1 MKIRVLKGYLS
12 HKDGMYK
19 KGEVVEVSATIAKSL
34 LESEKFEA
42 VEDVEDVAPVAKAP
56 AKATAKRD
64 AADTK
69 ADDEMVLP
77 EVDAKAVVAK

>member
-34 LESEKFEA
+34 LESEKFEV
-42 VEDVEDVAPVAKAP
+42 VEDAVPVAKAP
-56 AKATAKRD
+56 AKATSKKD
-64 AADTK
+64 VVDTK

>member
-42 VEDVEDVAPVAKAP
+42 VEDVAPA
-56 AKATAKRD
+56 AKATAKKD
-64 AADTK
+64 AVDTK

>member
-42 VEDVEDVAPVAKAP
+42 VEDAAPDAKAP
-56 AKATAKRD
+56 AKATSKKD
-64 AADTK
+64 AVDTK

-77 EVDAKAVVAK
+77 EVDTKAVVAK

>member
-42 VEDVEDVAPVAKAP
+42 VEDVAPVAKAP

-64 AADTK
+64 AVDTK

>member
-1 MKIRVLKGYLS
+1 MKIRVLRGYLS

-34 LESEKFEA
+34 LESDNFEA
-42 VEDVEDVAPVAKAP
+42 VEDAAPDAKAP
-56 AKATAKRD
+56 AKLTSKKD
-64 AADTK
+64 VVDTK

>member
-42 VEDVEDVAPVAKAP
+42 VEEAAPVAKAP
-56 AKATAKRD
+56 AKATSKKD
-64 AADTK
+64 AVDTK

-77 EVDAKAVVAK
+77 EVDTKAVVAK

>member
-42 VEDVEDVAPVAKAP
+42 VEDVAPVAKAP
-56 AKATAKRD
+56 AKATAKKE
-64 AADTK
+64 AADVK

>member
-42 VEDVEDVAPVAKAP
+42 VEDVAPVAKAP
-56 AKATAKRD
+56 AKAISKKD
-64 AADTK
+64 AVDTK
-69 ADDEMVLP
+69 VDDEMVLP

>member
-42 VEDVEDVAPVAKAP
+42 VEDVAPVAKAL
-56 AKATAKRD
+56 AKATAKKE

>member
-42 VEDVEDVAPVAKAP
+42 VEDVAPVAKAP
-56 AKATAKRD
+56 AKATAKKD
-64 AADTK
+64 AVATK

>member
-19 KGEVVEVSATIAKSL
+19 KGEVVDVSATIAKSL

-42 VEDVEDVAPVAKAP
+42 VEEAAPVAKAP
-56 AKATAKRD
+56 AKATAKKD

>member
-42 VEDVEDVAPVAKAP
+42 VEEAAPVAKAP
-56 AKATAKRD
+56 VKATAKKD
-64 AADTK
+64 AVDTK

>member
-42 VEDVEDVAPVAKAP
+42 VEEAAPVAKAP
-56 AKATAKRD
+56 AKATATAKKD
-64 AADTK
+64 AVDTK
-69 ADDEMVLP
+69 SDDEMVLP

>member
-42 VEDVEDVAPVAKAP
+42 VEEAAPVVKAP
-56 AKATAKRD
+56 AKATAKKD
-64 AADTK
+64 AVDTK

>member
-42 VEDVEDVAPVAKAP
+42 VEDAVPVAKAP
-56 AKATAKRD
+56 AKATAKKD
-64 AADTK
+64 AVDAK

>member
-42 VEDVEDVAPVAKAP
+42 VEEAALVAKAP
-56 AKATAKRD
+56 AKATSKKD
-64 AADTK
+64 AVDTK

>member
-42 VEDVEDVAPVAKAP
+42 VEETAPVAKAP
-56 AKATAKRD
+56 AKATAKKE

>member
-42 VEDVEDVAPVAKAP
+42 VEEATPVAKAP
-56 AKATAKRD
+56 AKATAKKD
-64 AADTK
+64 AVDTK

>member
-42 VEDVEDVAPVAKAP
+42 VEEVAPAAKAP
-56 AKATAKRD
+56 AKATAKKD
-64 AADTK
+64 AVDTK

-77 EVDAKAVVAK
+77 EVDTKAVVAK

>member
-42 VEDVEDVAPVAKAP
+42 VEEAVPVAKAP
-56 AKATAKRD
+56 AKATPKKD
-64 AADTK
+64 AVDTK

>member
-42 VEDVEDVAPVAKAP
+42 VEEAAPVAKAP
-56 AKATAKRD
+56 AKATTKND
-64 AADTK
+64 AVDTK

>member
-42 VEDVEDVAPVAKAP
+42 VEEAAPVAQAP
-56 AKATAKRD
+56 AKATAKKD
-64 AADTK
+64 AVDTK

>member
-42 VEDVEDVAPVAKAP
+42 VEEAAPVAKAP
-56 AKATAKRD
+56 AKATVKKD
-64 AADTK
+64 AVDTK

>member
-42 VEDVEDVAPVAKAP
+42 VEDVAPVAKAP
-56 AKATAKRD
+56 AKATAKKEAED
-64 AADTK
+64 VK